1 MRSKTETKI
10 TFTLTKEEKEILEKA
25 KDILGDM
32 QNEAINVDFD
42 DFDDAFETLYDIVKN
57 IKSTNYSDTYVYV
70 LKKEEL

>member
-1 MRSKTETKI
+1 MHSKTETKI
-10 TFTLTKEEKEILEKA
+10 TFTLTEEEKEILERA

-32 QNEAINVDFD
+32 QYEAINVDLN

-70 LKKEEL
+70 LKKEG